1 MEVFGVNAKISLRSI
16 SKAFQ
21 VDKREFYAVQNVSLD
36 IADGEFVCIVGPSGC
51 GKSTLFRMVGG
62 LMEPTEGDIA
72 IRRDS
77 DDRPL
82 TATVFQEE
90 SVFPWLTVE
99 QNAAY
104 GIKITRRWDKQRSPE
119 IIDYFLEKTGLLPFR
134 KLYPHQLSGGMKQR
148 LSIARAFAAEP
159 EILLMDEPFAAL
171 DEQNK
176 LLLQDELVKLW
187 EGNRSSV
194 MFITHSIEEAVLLG
208 DRVVV
213 MTSSP
218 GRFKEILDIPFQRPR
233 DLQTLRTTPEFV
245 ETCRA
250 IWELLREEV
259 LNARDAQ
266 ANRVKERAA
275 AR

>member
-1 MEVFGVNAKISLRSI
+1 MGTKISLQSL
-16 SKAFQ
+16 SKVFL
-21 VDKREFYAVQNVSLD
+21 VERREFVAVQDLSLD
-36 IADGEFVCIVGPSGC
+36 VADGEFVCIVGPSGC
-51 GKSTLFRMVGG
+51 GKSTLFRMLGG
-62 LMEPTEGDIA
+62 LMEPSKGDIS

-77 DDRPL
+77 SDRPL
-82 TATVFQEE
+82 TGMVFQEE

-104 GIKITRRWDKQRSPE
+104 GIRITGRWDRVRSPE
-119 IIDYFLEKTGLLPFR
+119 LIEYFLEKTGLIGFR
-134 KLYPHQLSGGMKQR
+134 KMYPHQLSGGMKQR

-176 LLLQDELVKLW
+176 LLLQDELVNLW
-187 EGNRSSV
+187 ESNRSSV
-194 MFITHSIEEAVLLG
+194 MFITHSIDEAVLLG

-218 GRFKEILDIPFQRPR
+218 GRFKTIIDIPFERPR
-233 DLQTLRTTPEFV
+233 DLQKLRTTPEFL
-245 ETCRA
+245 EITRA

-266 ANRVKERAA
+266 IDRVRERRRA
-275 AR
+275 